1 MNPSETSFALD
12 EVGVVR
18 VSCPSRAKVTRGIEF
33 VEGENSIIGELWEYG
48 YACEWGPS
56 VFVSLGFPKCAC
68 DGAPLYHVGRG
79 STRSAIVASVC

>member
-18 VSCPSRAKVTRGIEF
+18 VSCPSRAKVIRGIEF

-48 YACEWGPS
+48 YAGEWGPS
-56 VFVSLGFPKCAC
+56 VFVSLGFPKCAR
-68 DGAPLYHVGRG
+68 DGAPFYHVGRDFA
-79 STRSAIVASVC
+79 RSAAVASVC